1 MSILVDHC
9 VPRKF
14 LRLIRDWGYEAN
26 LLTDYLAADASDE
39 AILALAQRL
48 DAVLLT
54 ADLDFANIL
63 NYPPGSY
70 AGIMVMRYGAA
81 GEAGLIVTL
90 RQVLEDLYRDSL
102 RGILVIIEPQR
113 YRIRRS

>member
-14 LRLIRDWGYEAN
+14 LRLIRDWGYDAS

-39 AILALAQRL
+39 AVLALAQRL

-54 ADLDFANIL
+54 ADLDFASIL
-63 NYPPGSY
+63 NYPPASY
-70 AGIMVMRYGAA
+70 AGLMVMRYGAA
-81 GEAGLIVTL
+81 A
-90 RQVLEDLYRDSL
+90 
-102 RGILVIIEPQR
+102 
-113 YRIRRS
+113 